1 MVNQIKKKY
10 LAPEVISYFDDQID
24 ATEVLISGLDGR
36 LTTAEGDIGALES
49 DVSGLDSRLTT
60 AEGDISGLDGRLTT
74 AEGEIDAI
82 QAELPLKADLVG
94 GLVPASQLP
103 SYVDDVLE
111 FDDLASFPASGESGK
126 IYVAKDTNKTYRWS
140 GSAYIY
146 ITSGA
151 VDSVFG
157 RTGVVTAQSGDY
169 NSDQVTEG
177 SSNLYFTDAR
187 AKSASV
193 SNAIVDG
200 VIDMAPSQD
209 AVHDALAL
217 KLNTADF
224 PAEFSSELATKSTN
238 DLAEGGSNLYF
249 TDARA
254 RSAAVADMIMDGV
267 LDIAPSQN
275 AVKDAIT
282 ALENEDATMLKLDG
296 SRPMTGTLNMGSN
309 GIESVSSIQG
319 LTSVSGA
326 VSQDMTFGISSKFVF
341 QAPIDMGAMDPFGGS
356 KIIGVQDGSNQYD
369 AVNKG
374 QLDAVESGLDSR
386 IDALEAIQ
394 WASPYKKTLSAGD
407 ISNGYIDLP
416 ALAVETN
423 GMGVFVD
430 RLAMHQGASED
441 YTLSVVGGVTRIT
454 FLNDLVNPG
463 NQALQAGD
471 SIFVRYQVSV

>member
-1 MVNQIKKKY
+1 MANQIKKKY

-24 ATEVLISGLDGR
+24 AAEGLISGLDGR
-36 LTTAEGDIGALES
+36 LTTAEGDISALES
-49 DVSGLDSRLTT
+49 DVSGLDSRLSTAETDIDNLEGRMTTAESDIDAVEGRMTT
-60 AEGDISGLDGRLTT
+60 AEGDIDALEIRMTTAEMEIDGIDSRLQT
-74 AEGEIDAI
+74 AEGEIDVI
-82 QAELPLKADLVG
+82 QAALPLKADLVG

-111 FDDLASFPASGESGK
+111 FNDLASFPVSGESGK

-140 GSAYIY
+140 GSVYVY

-177 SSNLYFTDAR
+177 SANLYYTAARQSAIEAYADQAEADAK
-187 AKSASV
+187 AY
-193 SNAIVDG
+193 
-200 VIDMAPSQD
+200 
-209 AVHDALAL
+209 
-217 KLNTADF
+217 AD
-224 PAEFSSELATKSTN
+224 
-238 DLAEGGSNLYF
+238 
-249 TDARA
+249 
-254 RSAAVADMIMDGV
+254 
-267 LDIAPSQN
+267 
-275 AVKDAIT
+275 
-282 ALENEDATMLKLDG
+282 
-296 SRPMTGTLNMGSN
+296 
-309 GIESVSSIQG
+309 
-319 LTSVSGA
+319 
-326 VSQDMTFGISSKFVF
+326 
-341 QAPIDMGAMDPFGGS
+341 
-356 KIIGVQDGSNQYD
+356 
-369 AVNKG
+369 
-374 QLDAVESGLDSR
+374 GLDSAMDAR
-386 IDALEAIQ
+386 VDALEAIE

-407 ISNGYIDLP
+407 VSSGYIDLP

-423 GMGVFVD
+423 GMSVFVD